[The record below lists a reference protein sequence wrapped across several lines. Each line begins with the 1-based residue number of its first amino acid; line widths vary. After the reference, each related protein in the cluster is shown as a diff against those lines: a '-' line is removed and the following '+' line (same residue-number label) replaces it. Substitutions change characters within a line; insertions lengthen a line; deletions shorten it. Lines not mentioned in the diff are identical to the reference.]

1 MSTLSNFMKL
11 FRENKFLIKVG
22 AHELYYTSDVDTDGD
37 KQDFEDLVST
47 IKLLLGESKNG
58 N

>member
-1 MSTLSNFMKL
+1 MTALTDFMKL

-22 AHELYYTSDVDTDGD
+22 AHELYYASDVKTDGD